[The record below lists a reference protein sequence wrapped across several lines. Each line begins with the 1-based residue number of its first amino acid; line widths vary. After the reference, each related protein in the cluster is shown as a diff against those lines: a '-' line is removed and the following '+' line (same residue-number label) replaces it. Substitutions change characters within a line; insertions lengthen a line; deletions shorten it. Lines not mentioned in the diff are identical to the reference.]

1 MINENPNSVF
11 AQNMSVS
18 LLGLTVSI
26 IDLLKGGTVVLGLIG
41 ATFAALGGW
50 EAWRSKRIEHRM
62 RKLELDKLQ
71 KQ

>member
-18 LLGLTVSI
+18 LLGLTVSV
-26 IDLLKGGTVVLGLIG
+26 IDLLKGGTIVLGLVG

-62 RKLELDKLQ
+62 RQLELDKLQ